1 MSKNA
6 IDHVILTDD
15 DGSGTTGTIL
25 NNSLFDQV
33 QDAVDAAI
41 GQVVQT
47 KSGAYTVLV
56 TDDVIECSG
65 TFTLSLY
72 TAVGNAGRPLEIV
85 NVGTGTITA
94 DPFGSQ
100 TIGGAATRLVGAGT
114 SLRIR
119 SNGTNWIIAA
129 GTGIFPLNDPILA
142 GRTQFGGAPL
152 F

>member
-15 DGSGTTGTIL
+15 SGSGTDGTIL
-25 NNSLFDQV
+25 NNSLFDQI

-56 TDDVIECSG
+56 TDDVIKCTGS
-65 TFTLSLY
+65 FTLTLY
-72 TAVGNAGRPLEIV
+72 TAVGNDGRALEIV
-85 NVGTGTITA
+85 NRGTGTITVDA
-94 DPFGSQ
+94 NGSQ
-100 TIGGAATRLVGAGT
+100 TIDGSLTRLVGAGT

-119 SNGTNWIIAA
+119 SDGANWIIAA
-129 GTGIFPLNDPILA
+129 GTGIFPLNDPILV
-142 GRTQFGGAPL
+142 GRTLFGRVPC
-152 F
+152 